1 VNTVEGF
8 AGDFSLATHVEGHP
22 AETLVHVSVSQRD
35 ASRLVLVFSHEHEVL
50 RDACCL
56 LCGSIGT
63 RVLLERGYTGPLI
76 TRPPLAAGAS
86 SQASR
91 PH

>member
-8 AGDFSLATHVEGHP
+8 AGDFPLATRVEGHP
-22 AETLVHVSVSQRD
+22 AETLVQVSVSEPD
-35 ASRLVLVFSHEHEVL
+35 ASRLVLEFGHGHEVL

-63 RVLLERGYTGPLI
+63 RVLLELGYTGPLVR
-76 TRPPLAAGAS
+76 RPRLAVGAG
-86 SQASR
+86 SQAFR